1 MIVET
6 DTALCDWVASV
17 LPKSKGKVLLE
28 PAEDGGDG
36 DVLLQL
42 IELGDM
48 PPARGSHRPPLQV
61 LLRYLVTAGGAD
73 ASEKHDR
80 LGDLLFAAMEHPD
93 YEVELGSVDAWVW
106 AALGMS
112 MQPSF
117 VLAVPLRKQ
126 QPEAPTK
133 PVKGPLDVR
142 GSTLSHLVGVV
153 LGPGDVPIPDAF
165 IEIASLGLAARSD
178 TRGRFRFA
186 AVPSGPG
193 PYQLRV
199 RAKAGEFPFS
209 VDSTDRGE
217 PVELRLDLAKG

>member
-1 MIVET
+1 MIAET
-6 DTALCDWVASV
+6 DRELCDWVSTV

-28 PAEDGGDG
+28 PADDGEPA

-42 IELGDM
+42 IELAEL
-48 PPARGSHRPPLQV
+48 PPARGSRRPPLQV
-61 LLRYLVTAGGAD
+61 LLRYLVTAGGGD
-73 ASEKHDR
+73 ASEMHGR

-93 YEVELGSVDAWVW
+93 YEVELGSVDASVW
-106 AALGMS
+106 TALGRA

-117 VLAVPLRKQ
+117 VLAVPARKQ
-126 QPEAPTK
+126 QPEAPAK
-133 PVKGPLDVR
+133 PVLGPLDVR
-142 GSTLSHLVGVV
+142 GSTVSHLDGVV

-165 IEIASLGLAARSD
+165 IEIPALGLAARSD

-186 AVPSGPG
+186 AVPFGPD

-209 VDSTDRGE
+209 VDSTDRDE

>member
-1 MIVET
+1 LIQET
-6 DTALCDWVASV
+6 DRALCDWVGSV

-28 PAEDGGDG
+28 PSTDGQPA
-36 DVLLQL
+36 DVLLRL
-42 IELGDM
+42 IELADM
-48 PPARGSHRPPLQV
+48 PPARGTRRPPLQV
-61 LLRYLVTAGGAD
+61 LLRYLVTVGGAD
-73 ASEKHDR
+73 ASEMHGR

-93 YEVELGSVDAWVW
+93 YEVELGSVAPSAW
-106 AALGMS
+106 AALGTA

-117 VLAVPLRKQ
+117 VLAVPVRKPV
-126 QPEAPTK
+126 PEAPAK
-133 PVKGPLDVR
+133 LVKGPLDVR
-142 GSTLSHLVGVV
+142 GSIVSHLDGVV
-153 LGPGDVPIPDAF
+153 LGPGDVPVPDAF
-165 IEIASLGLAARSD
+165 IEFPALGLAERSD

-209 VDSTDRGE
+209 VDNADRDE